1 MTTIEIKNTK
11 IHIVDDDPSVRRALK
26 RLLKP
31 LTAGVETSASA
42 EEFLQS
48 FNPAEPICLIMDIYM
63 EGMSGVE
70 LYHSLLKMGYR
81 IPTVFITAQ
90 DDQWIKEEVDKLTNT
105 DLLRKPFDDQALFEA
120 IQKVII

>member
-1 MTTIEIKNTK
+1 
-11 IHIVDDDPSVRRALK
+11 
-26 RLLKP
+26 
-31 LTAGVETSASA
+31 
-42 EEFLQS
+42 
-48 FNPAEPICLIMDIYM
+48 M
-63 EGMSGVE
+63 EGMSGVQ